1 MGKYANGEEET
12 NVNRTNKDSHY
23 QIVVEKEAKS
33 LQISTV
39 SEYQMVQKKA
49 HFKGVS
55 SACTSSK

>member
-1 MGKYANGEEET
+1 MREFT
-12 NVNRTNKDSHY
+12 VNRTNKDSHY